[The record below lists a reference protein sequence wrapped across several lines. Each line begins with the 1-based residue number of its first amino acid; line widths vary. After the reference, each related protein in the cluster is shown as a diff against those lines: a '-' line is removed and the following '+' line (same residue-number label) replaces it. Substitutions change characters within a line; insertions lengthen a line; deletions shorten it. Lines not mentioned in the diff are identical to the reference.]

1 MNLVKKIHFFLLKV
15 EINCIIEATHLM
27 LMLYLSYFSE
37 AHPEGITISNYKKIR
52 RLPTPKAHL
61 RDLFKTL
68 LLFTLAVLR
77 RYFLSMQK
85 PMFNPKKVNMERIT
99 AQITNVIETVSKLGI
114 GLIALGIIAEII
126 FGQGAIFGASVV
138 SNVSSIVGS
147 IGGENGFVGLIALL
161 LIVGLLRK

>member
-1 MNLVKKIHFFLLKV
+1 
-15 EINCIIEATHLM
+15 
-27 LMLYLSYFSE
+27 
-37 AHPEGITISNYKKIR
+37 
-52 RLPTPKAHL
+52 
-61 RDLFKTL
+61 
-68 LLFTLAVLR
+68 
-77 RYFLSMQK
+77 
-85 PMFNPKKVNMERIT
+85 MERIT

-161 LIVGLLRK
+161 LIVGLLKK